1 MRGHNKSSKD
11 EFPWISG
18 DHYCGF
24 FIQDTR
30 IWFAGSRDPKI
41 QVVGVGRID
50 PLTQLGW
57 VMFFS
62 RNCYREPLSKSR
74 SFCVWVLFH
83 FIIFLILF
91 FFFFWICFM
100 VWLRLWLQLL
110 APMVSV
116 TVVTGDGECQSWWR
130 MPELAVVGEFDFI
143 ALIPCSHEVCLGLIN
158 LS

>member
-11 EFPWISG
+11 EFLWISS

-24 FIQDTR
+24 FIQNTR
-30 IWFAGSRDPKI
+30 IWVAGLRDPKI

-50 PLTQLGW
+50 ALTQLGW
-57 VMFFS
+57 MMFS
-62 RNCYREPLSKSR
+62 SCNCYREPLSKSR
-74 SFCVWVLFH
+74 SFWVWVLFH

-91 FFFFWICFM
+91 FFGF
-100 VWLRLWLQLL
+100 VLRYGYSYGCSCG
-110 APMVSV
+110 PMVSV
-116 TVVTGDGECQSWWR
+116 TLVTGDGECQSWWR
-130 MPELAVVGEFDFI
+130 MSELAVAGEFDFV

>member
-91 FFFFWICFM
+91 FFFLDLFYGM
-100 VWLRLWLQLL
+100 
-110 APMVSV
+110 A
-116 TVVTGDGECQSWWR
+116 TVMAAVVGTNGFSYCSHWWWR
-130 MPELAVVGEFDFI
+130 MPKLMADVRVSSSGWIWFY
-143 ALIPCSHEVCLGLIN
+143 CSNTMFSWSVLRVN
-158 LS
+158 

>member
-91 FFFFWICFM
+91 FFFLDLFYGM
-100 VWLRLWLQLL
+100 
-110 APMVSV
+110 A
-116 TVVTGDGECQSWWR
+116 TV
-130 MPELAVVGEFDFI
+130 MAAVVGTNGFSY
-143 ALIPCSHEVCLGLIN
+143 CSHW
-158 LS
+158 

>member
-11 EFPWISG
+11 EFPWISS
-18 DHYCGF
+18 DHCCGF

-30 IWFAGSRDPKI
+30 IWFAGSRDPKF
-41 QVVGVGRID
+41 QVIGVGWID

-62 RNCYREPLSKSR
+62 HNC
-74 SFCVWVLFH
+74 VGVLFH

-91 FFFFWICFM
+91 FFFWICFT
-100 VWLRLWLQLL
+100 VWLWLWLQLW

-116 TVVTGDGECQSWWR
+116 TVVTGDGECQSWWW
-130 MPELAVVGEFDFI
+130 MSELAVVGEFDFV